1 MTRAIG
7 HRQRLIGH
15 PPSQAKIDR
24 DLAVAALHAM
34 QRSTAEGGP
43 RPLRPPPTRFER
55 FAETAAARALR
66 ADKRAGLL

>member
-1 MTRAIG
+1 MTRTIG
-7 HRQRLIGH
+7 HRQHLIGK
-15 PPSQAKIDR
+15 PPSQASIDR
-24 DLAVAALHAM
+24 LLAVAALTVIQA
-34 QRSTAEGGP
+34 S